1 MQLRTHGSEKQYH
14 TQTVHT
20 EKKRNRKGEMKRERE
35 REREREKERTRGRI
49 REVKRNTRD
58 ATPPLVAFDDFTHG
72 ALATKDERRKT
83 KDERRKTKD
92 ERQKTKDERRG
103 ACRLRET

>member
-20 EKKRNRKGEMKRERE
+20 EKKKNRKGEMKREREIDRERE

-83 KDERRKTKD
+83 KDERRKTGP
-92 ERQKTKDERRG
+92 G
-103 ACRLRET
+103 ALAA